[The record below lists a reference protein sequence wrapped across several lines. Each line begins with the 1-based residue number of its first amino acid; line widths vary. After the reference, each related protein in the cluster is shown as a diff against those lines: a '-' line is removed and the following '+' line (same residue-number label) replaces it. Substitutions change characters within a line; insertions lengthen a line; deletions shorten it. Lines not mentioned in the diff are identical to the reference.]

1 MTAIGAGS
9 RENSLELQTGDNVG
23 VFGVAKGIVDRRI
36 KGPAPLSQNNRP
48 HVQGKFPFLIMEVY
62 GLAGTKLFAGF
73 AFAFCLFPKIDALFR
88 INNVFQRNRLAVVG
102 IRHFFR
108 AFFSAQTTGNALVHI
123 HVTGMLRHTDLKIPL
138 LPGNAVH
145 FRQGKQLYIN
155 VPADLDQF
163 G

>member
-9 RENSLELQTGDNVG
+9 REDSLEFQAGDNVG

-36 KGPAPLSQNNRP
+36 KGPAPLSQ
-48 HVQGKFPFLIMEVY
+48 
-62 GLAGTKLFAGF
+62 LAGTKLFAGF

-88 INNVFQRNRLAVVG
+88 INNVFQRNRLGILHIDGFAPAQVAVVG

-108 AFFSAQTTGNALVHI
+108 AFFSAQTAGNALVHI